1 MKTILFNNIEGKIIS
16 QIFNNGYKVDGKP
29 QPVDPPIYELEYIST
44 SVTYNPE
51 TQVATST
58 WEADINTLTYT
69 QVWTVRDKTEAELT
83 AEAEMK
89 TMQADSTLDTA
100 QTKELLRLTTESLPE
115 EQQVLYPSIYPAY
128 RVNYAYAM
136 GDKFQYENQLYKVV
150 QAHTSQLDW
159 KPNEV
164 PALYV
169 NIAAPNTIPVWVQP
183 TGAQDAYM
191 IGDKVHFPTISDPVY
206 QSLVEYNV
214 WSPLDYPTGWQLI
227 P

>member
-1 MKTILFNNIEGKIIS
+1 MKTILYNSIEGKVIS
-16 QIFNNGYKVDGKP
+16 QIFNNGYLVDGKP

-89 TMQADSTLDTA
+89 TMQADSVLDTT

-128 RVNYAYAM
+128 RVNYAYAI

-191 IGDKVHFPTISDPVY
+191 IGDKVHFPTILDPVY

-214 WSPLDYPTGWQLI
+214 WSPIDYPAGWQLI

>member
-1 MKTILFNNIEGKIIS
+1 MRTILYNNNIQKIVS
-16 QIFNNGYKVDGKP
+16 KIFEEGYKVDGKP
-29 QPVDPPIYELEYIST
+29 QSVDSPIYELEYIST

-51 TQVATST
+51 TQVASST

-69 QVWTVRDKTEAELT
+69 QIWIVRDKTEAELT

-89 TMQADSTLDTA
+89 TAQADSTLDTA
-100 QTKELLRLTTESLPE
+100 QMKELLRLTTETLPE
-115 EQQVLYPSIYPAY
+115 EQQVLYPSVYPAY
-128 RVNYAYAM
+128 RVNFAYNI

-206 QSLVEYNV
+206 QSTIEYNV
-214 WSPLDYPTGWQLI
+214 WSPTDYPAGWQLVN
-227 P
+227 